1 MSEPNIQLAGK
12 HLKKTAQFFFA
23 TYFCGAILTTL
34 PFLPL
39 NDKALVLS
47 YACGIFLTIL
57 FSILAFINL
66 LMAGEDLET
75 GKKR

>member
-12 HLKKTAQFFFA
+12 HLKKTAYFFFA
-23 TYFCGAILTTL
+23 TYFCGAILIIL
-34 PFLPL
+34 PFLTL
-39 NDKALVLS
+39 NYKALVLF
-47 YACGIFLTIL
+47 YACGIVITIL
-57 FSILAFINL
+57 LSILAFINL